1 MRSSRH
7 HDITTVHKEVKRR
20 EGWVNVVKTYRFEM
34 MNFRESLFWRM
45 NKVDVQF
52 AVLGRWYLA
61 KVDGVKVGR
70 MFFSLNSYLAKKR
83 EVACRWFSEMHSAAL
98 LAKSLWI
105 WVVFAADQCRPC
117 TSMRNNTTWFR
128 IDSLRASLEKDR
140 WLNQHLLRRPRTLLL
155 GQTHHLPT
163 NTRVC
168 IVLLCCTKSKKF

>member
-1 MRSSRH
+1 MSERSKNIHIWNDEFSRS
-7 HDITTVHKEVKRR
+7 T
-20 EGWVNVVKTYRFEM
+20 
-34 MNFRESLFWRM
+34 FWRM
-45 NKVDVQF
+45 NKVKCPICSTRALV
-52 AVLGRWYLA
+52 LA

-70 MFFSLNSYLAKKR
+70 TFFSLNSYLAKKR